1 MEYNK
6 IFENTPTY
14 ENLLIFP
21 LTAGLSLIREVL
33 GLRPAEPGMK
43 KHFFNPPCFCLQH
56 AKGKVTNKNEQILV
70 EWELLEN
77 NHLKVKIDSNF
88 PLEIVPVLPE
98 EITEC
103 TFKLG
108 PSVDIR
114 QSLEK

>member
-1 MEYNK
+1 M
-6 IFENTPTY
+6 
-14 ENLLIFP
+14 
-21 LTAGLSLIREVL
+21 SLIREVL

-77 NHLKVKIDSNF
+77 KKLKVKADSNF

-98 EITEC
+98 KIAEC

-108 PSVDIR
+108 PSVNIR
-114 QSLEK
+114 QSIEK